1 SLVLSSIALDD
12 NDNQQHVKIPLDT
25 HVEIK
30 ALHITDDIIA
40 TFQTQFITTEF
51 IGQVAL
57 FYIEYSFEGDEIY
70 RKEFTDII
78 PEQLRSFDVLQVVLT
93 KAGNI
98 TISTNNEQ
106 GTTLYLAHIRAD
118 TMASLELNTDKTI
131 RNSHGVVVTKNDDV
145 FVLDFYENNVV
156 IREIDFDNKKWGNTY
171 NINCSITSA
180 LFSAGMSD
188 FDFII
193 SDKDYLYGY
202 NIKSHEQITL
212 LNWLETGFVNTQDL
226 FIEMLSNGNIVI
238 ILREISSN
246 NQRETLV
253 YLLSPFPR
261 VDIAERKTLTLGGLF
276 IPDELQ
282 DAVLMFNQT
291 NKDYQIIVNDY
302 ASYDTDWN
310 EGLTRLQ
317 IELVTGSGPDL
328 IFNSYNILPKQ
339 GPYIDLYSLIDVDPD
354 INREDFFPNIL
365 TAFENPDG
373 TLTMLSNGFNIRTMI
388 STKEA
393 LGFIDKWTLSE
404 MFKLAEKPSEM
415 SHPFGIN
422 LIRLMFISDIMR
434 FSRMGFID
442 MQTYTANLDNEDFIQ
457 LLEIS
462 RYFSQTWVDVAAI
475 LSEYPDEYLRLLRNE
490 QLLKLV
496 TLYDVNDFHII
507 AELLGNNLL
516 TLGIPSNDGGV
527 HIVEIMSQIAINA
540 SSDYTEGAWEFLRSF
555 FLPSSTQQMGVIL
568 GFPLRID
575 LFEAFVADTP
585 APHFSYDEQNN
596 PVMIL
601 PTYSLS
607 DRTESGV
614 LIGYEVTLTAM
625 TDFAK
630 DSLRAII
637 TTARAGDTHYSPQ
650 LWDII
655 EGDLAAFYDGAKT
668 TEETVRIIQSR
679 LQLYLSEQELSG

>member
-40 TFQTQFITTEF
+40 TFQIQWITSEF

-57 FYIEYSFEGDEIY
+57 FYVEYSFEGEEIY
-70 RKEFTDII
+70 RKEFTNIL
-78 PEQLRSFDVLQVVLT
+78 PEQLRAFDVLQVILT
-93 KAGNI
+93 EAGNI
-98 TISTNNEQ
+98 VISTNNEQ
-106 GTTLYLAHIRAD
+106 GTTLYLTHNRVD
-118 TMASLELNTDKTI
+118 TMTSLELNIDKTI
-131 RNSHGVVVTKNDDV
+131 RNPNGVVVAKSDDV
-145 FVLDFYENNVV
+145 FALDFYENNVV
-156 IREIDFDNKKWGNTY
+156 IREIDFVNKKWGNTY

-180 LFSAGMSD
+180 LFSGGMSD

-193 SDKDYLYGY
+193 SEKDYLYGY
-202 NIKSHEQITL
+202 NTKSHEQTTL
-212 LNWLETGFVNTQDL
+212 LNWLETGFVNSQDI
-226 FIEMLSNGNIVI
+226 FVEMLSDGNIVV
-238 ILREISSN
+238 ILREINSN
-246 NQRETLV
+246 NHQETLV

-261 VDIAERKTLTLGGLF
+261 ADVVERKTLTLGGLF
-276 IPDELQ
+276 ITDEIQ
-282 DAVLMFNQT
+282 DAVLIFNQT
-291 NKDYQIIVNDY
+291 NKDYQIIVKEY
-302 ASYDTDWN
+302 AGYDTDWN

-317 IELVTGSGPDL
+317 MELMTGGGPDL

-373 TLTMLSNGFNIRTMI
+373 TLTMFSNGFNIRTMV

-393 LGFIDKWTLSE
+393 LGSIDKWTLSE
-404 MFKLAEKPSEM
+404 MFKLAEKPPEM
-415 SHPFGIN
+415 SHPFGIH
-422 LIRLMFISDIMR
+422 LIRTMFISDIMR

-462 RYFSQTWVDVAAI
+462 RYFSQTWADVGAI
-475 LSEYPDEYLRLLRNE
+475 SSEYPDEYLRLLRNE

-516 TLGIPSNDGGV
+516 TLGIPSNDGGI
-527 HIVEIMSQIAINA
+527 HIVETMNQIGINTF
-540 SSDYTEGAWEFLRSF
+540 SDYTEGAWKFLRSF
-555 FLPSSTQQMGVIL
+555 FLPTSTEQMEVTF

-575 LFEAFVADTP
+575 LFEAFIADAP
-585 APHFSYDEQNN
+585 YPHFSLDAQGNTI
-596 PVMIL
+596 MIP
-601 PTYSLS
+601 PTYYLS
-607 DRTESGV
+607 DRTETG
-614 LIGYEVTLTAM
+614 IQTNYEITLTTM
-625 TDFAK
+625 TDYAK
-630 DSLRAII
+630 ESLRTMI
-637 TTARAGDTHYSPQ
+637 TTARAGDIHYSTQ

-679 LQLYLSEQELSG
+679 LQLYLSEQQLAG